1 MGKRTLWESESEIVW
16 RHALNDM
23 ITNTDSLLEVDMNT
37 LDVKRY
43 LIFMTYQLDVEL
55 FETDVLCNLPGIND
69 CGTLRET
76 ARLYKLE
83 EYLENVSV
91 TVLHDSNNL
100 INSSRRSSIN
110 VLPVEIKGGVFHP
123 KVVLYGLT
131 YKNRS
136 ELGIMVGSAN
146 LTCSGIGNN
155 RESLFSLEGKLP
167 GSLCKDIAGF
177 LKSLKKTYLSYYTE
191 TSVLNGIDFIISECD
206 NRENSKY
213 PFRGGI
219 NLLATGPKISES
231 NYFFEYAASRFRLCE
246 DLVCWAP
253 YFPAEWPDNNAI
265 LPMPVVEILKNNRL
279 NEESVWFCPAPN
291 ADGRYCLSPEFTSY
305 CKSSKTIAFM
315 VEDKAI
321 GSKGRFRFTHA
332 KLYRIKCNENI
343 FLFIGSHNMTA
354 AAWGGENI
362 TSGKPVSPLN
372 IEVSICVECSGDFEC
387 YNTKIEEEAF
397 KPLSK
402 TFENTNEN
410 NDNNQD
416 DNCLPTPPMIV
427 MFDWQIRKYSVT
439 LFDMSKYSKCTLVL
453 PFIGTVTIDPKKK
466 VHDFSVASNQLTF
479 SDMSYT
485 VHTRRT
491 DEFNEYFK
499 GIVLECNCSF
509 RTLTFESLKVYM
521 DSLEGKIEAEPPR
534 GKKGLGKN
542 RKTDKFQKRVL
553 FNPDETWYDFFRQ
566 AENLCTKLKSD
577 AERGLQKHILEFVRL
592 YEIEIDKLETLEW
605 LDKAKLWLLFKQV
618 EASVGM
624 MYAFIRLKRKVM
636 IFGEELHLDRTFELW
651 VDTCLFVAE
660 NRMGL
665 KEVKD
670 A

>member
-1 MGKRTLWESESEIVW
+1 MGKRTLWESEFEVVW

-43 LIFMTYQLDVEL
+43 LIFMTYQLDVAL
-55 FETDVLCNLPGIND
+55 FETEVLCNLPGIND

-76 ARLYKLE
+76 ARFYKLE

-131 YKNRS
+131 YNNRS

-146 LTCSGIGNN
+146 LTCHGIGNN

-177 LKSLKKTYLSYYTE
+177 LKSLKKTYLSCYTE
-191 TSVLNGIDFIISECD
+191 TSVLSGIDFIISECD
-206 NRENSKY
+206 NREKAKY
-213 PFRGGI
+213 PFRGGV
-219 NLLATGPKISES
+219 NLLATGPEISES
-231 NYFFEYAASRFRLCE
+231 NDSLEHAASRFRLCE
-246 DLVCWAP
+246 DLMCWAP
-253 YFPAEWPDNNAI
+253 YFPAEWPDKNAI
-265 LPMPVVEILKNNRL
+265 LPMPVVEILKNTRL
-279 NEESVWFCPAPN
+279 NGESVWFCPAPK
-291 ADGRYCLSPEFTSY
+291 ADGRYCLSPEFRSY
-305 CKSSKTIAFM
+305 CKSSETIAFM
-315 VEDKAI
+315 VEDIAI
-321 GSKGRFRFTHA
+321 SSKGRFRFTHA
-332 KLYRIKCNENI
+332 KLYRIECNGSV

-362 TSGKPVSPLN
+362 TSEKPVSPLN
-372 IEVSICVECSGDFEC
+372 IEVSICVECSGEFEC
-387 YNTKIEEEAF
+387 YNTKIGEEAF
-397 KPLSK
+397 KPLAK
-402 TFENTNEN
+402 TYENTGDNE
-410 NDNNQD
+410 D
-416 DNCLPTPPMIV
+416 DIQGDICPPTPPMIV

-439 LFDMSKYSKCTLVL
+439 LFEVSKYANCTLVL
-453 PFIGTVTIDPKKK
+453 PFIGTVTIDPQKK
-466 VHDFSVASNQLTF
+466 VNDFSVASNQLTF

-491 DEFNEYFK
+491 DGFNEYFK
-499 GIVLECNCSF
+499 GIVLESNGAF
-509 RTLTFESLKVYM
+509 RTLAFESLKEYM
-521 DSLEGKIEAEPPR
+521 DSLEGKIETDPPG
-534 GKKGLGKN
+534 GKKGPDNN
-542 RKTDKFQKRVL
+542 RKPDKLPKRVL
-553 FNPDETWYDFFRQ
+553 FNPDDTWYDFFRQ
-566 AENLCTKLKSD
+566 AENLCNKLKSD
-577 AERGLQKHILEFVRL
+577 AERGHQKHIFEFVRL

-618 EASVGM
+618 EVSVGM
-624 MYAFIRLKRKVM
+624 MYALIRIKRKVM
-636 IFGEELHLDRTFELW
+636 IFGEELKLDRTFELW
-651 VDTCLFVAE
+651 VDACLLVAE
-660 NRMGL
+660 NSMGL
-665 KEVKD
+665 NEVKD